1 MILDFFKKVRSTIKH
16 WYLPLIA
23 GLVLIAMGIWTFKE
37 PAESYLTLA
46 FLFSLSFVVAGLFE
60 TIFSISNRK
69 VIDNWGWNLA
79 MGLITLVVGVLMF
92 MNPEISI
99 LTLPF
104 YVGFVILF
112 RSMNAIGIAFDLK
125 NYGILDW
132 GNILAIGIVGIFL
145 AFILLWNPLFAGMSI
160 VVWTGIALIVA
171 GILNIM
177 VSVKL
182 KKIHDIPKK
191 ISHELRKRY
200 DELEDQIRDELSK
213 NK

>member
-1 MILDFFKKVRSTIKH
+1 MIGDFFKKVKSTIKH

-23 GLVLIAMGIWTFKE
+23 GIILIAMGIWTFKE
-37 PAESYLTLA
+37 PEGSYITLA
-46 FLFSLSFVVAGLFE
+46 FLFSLSFVVSGLFE
-60 TIFSISNRK
+60 TIFSIANRK

-92 MNPEISI
+92 MNPEISM

-112 RSMNAIGIAFDLK
+112 RSMNAIGIALDLK

-160 VVWTGIALIVA
+160 VVWTGIALIIA

-177 VSVKL
+177 VSLKL

-191 ISHELRKRY
+191 ISQEL
-200 DELEDQIRDELSK
+200 K
-213 NK
+213 NKLEEVENQIKEELANNR